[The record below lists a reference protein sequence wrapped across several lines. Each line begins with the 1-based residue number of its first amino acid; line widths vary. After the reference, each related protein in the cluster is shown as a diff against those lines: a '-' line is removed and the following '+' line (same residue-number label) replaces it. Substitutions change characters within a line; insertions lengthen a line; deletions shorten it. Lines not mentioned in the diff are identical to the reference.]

1 MTYMQPLTLAEL
13 RTLQAMAN
21 HENTREAA
29 ASLNIT
35 EQTMRNEA
43 SHAFKK
49 LGVRNRTSAFR
60 RLGWLRPIGGSR
72 VIIGI
77 REESDEG

>member
-1 MTYMQPLTLAEL
+1 MIVMDPLTLAEL

-21 HENTREAA
+21 HESTREAA
-29 ASLNIT
+29 ASLNIS

-60 RLGWLRPIGGSR
+60 RLGWLRPIGGSHL
-72 VIIGI
+72 IIGV
-77 REESDEG
+77 REDTEG